1 MRFKI
6 IIGLMFFVLISCR
19 KDQFDQSVVDKEV
32 PKTGISKLKRIY
44 GTVYDENGNT
54 LSGIKLNFRGK
65 DHLADKNGYFDFED
79 YVSVDRDIIH
89 VQDDNYYSS
98 YLNVNSNIEG
108 DIVLEFSL
116 SSKYVGTRFNTATR
130 KIITV
135 EDGIS
140 MQFYNDNFLNND
152 LSPYQGDIIFY
163 YQVKPD
169 YNYKY
174 FQYPNDRLARIG
186 DREYILDDYMVFTID
201 AQSAKK
207 NNLLFKEP
215 INLEI
220 PMNYNGKDSI
230 YLWKLD
236 VNSGYW
242 NKVAATKVNANSLQV
257 PVQSN
262 GIYTVSPAIEFVN
275 IRGRF
280 TGINKLEFLDYEF
293 QSQNFGSI
301 NSLISDAGSWEVKL
315 PKDKLFR
322 SILFSSENVVLYQ
335 TKEQLYNQI
344 QNQINVDLV
353 NEKCISL
360 SFDVTPC
367 GLLQNQLSNH
377 IIVREKGSIAD
388 FLYLSG
394 NRKINSKTI
403 KQNGANEFKVYDM
416 SLDDQNVYRNK
427 PSVFTNS
434 ELIQTQRI
442 EVCHDKSG
450 IAELKLKHKKT
461 GATFSHF
468 FPNTTIL
475 VDTIK
480 GSNSVEINFEFI
492 DSYSQGNEIV
502 YSGTINII
510 NNIIHMNPEIRKSI
524 NGNPDYKFDFLFNTK
539 TSAYLNSSNN
549 LLNQVI
555 INVKNIE
562 IIDNENNEY
571 TATLSGYFFIN

>member
-6 IIGLMFFVLISCR
+6 AIGLMFFVLISCR

-32 PKTGISKLKRIY
+32 PKTGISKLKRVY
-44 GTVYDENGNT
+44 GTVYDESGNSLNGVK
-54 LSGIKLNFRGK
+54 LSFRGK
-65 DHLADKNGYFDFED
+65 DHLTDKNGFFDFED

-89 VQDDNYYSS
+89 VQDANYFSS
-98 YLNVNSNIEG
+98 YLNINSNIEG
-108 DIVLEFSL
+108 DIVLELSL
-116 SSKYVGTRFNTATR
+116 SAKYVGTRFNTAVR
-130 KIITV
+130 KIIAI
-135 EDGIS
+135 EDRIS
-140 MQFYNDNFLNND
+140 MQFYNDNFLNSD
-152 LSPYQGDIIFY
+152 LSPYQGEVIFY

-174 FQYPNDRLARIG
+174 FQYPNDRLAKIG
-186 DREYILDDYMVFTID
+186 NREYILDDYMVFAIE

-207 NNLLFKEP
+207 TNLLFKDP
-215 INLEI
+215 INLEVPI
-220 PMNYNGKDSI
+220 NYTGKDSI

-242 NKVAATKVNANSLQV
+242 NKVAATKVNSKSLQF
-257 PVQSN
+257 PVQTN
-262 GIYTVSPAIEFVN
+262 GIYTVSPAIDFVN

-293 QSQNFGSI
+293 QSQNFGNI

-322 SILFSSENVVLYQ
+322 SILFSTENVVLYQ

-344 QNQINVDLV
+344 LNQANVDLV

-360 SFDVTPC
+360 SFDVTTC
-367 GLLQNQLSNH
+367 GLLQNRLSNH

-388 FLYLSG
+388 FLYRSE
-394 NRKINSKTI
+394 NKNIISKTI
-403 KQNGANEFKVYDM
+403 KQNGSNEFKVYDM
-416 SLDDQNVYRNK
+416 SIDDQNVYRNK

-434 ELIQTQRI
+434 ELIGTQRL
-442 EVCHDKSG
+442 EVCNDRSG
-450 IAELKLKHKKT
+450 IAELKLKNKKT

-468 FPNTTIL
+468 FPNTSIQ

-480 GSNSVEINFEFI
+480 SNNTVEINFEFI
-492 DSYSQGNEIV
+492 DNYSLGNDIV
-502 YSGTINII
+502 YAGTISVI
-510 NNIIHMNPEIRKSI
+510 NNINQMNPEIRKSI
-524 NGNPDYKFDFLFNTK
+524 NGNPDYKFDFIFNSK
-539 TSAYLNSSNN
+539 TSVFLNSSNN
-549 LLNQVI
+549 ILDQVI
-555 INVKNIE
+555 INVKNLE

-571 TATLSGYFFIN
+571 TATLSGYFFIK